1 MGQTQRIRECGKMR
15 GREAQRERDFY
26 IAREGERQ
34 RKLFFSYRVVHKFN
48 LAFT

>member
-1 MGQTQRIRECGKMR
+1 MK
-15 GREAQRERDFY
+15 DVFY

-48 LAFT
+48 LAFTESREGEGERET